1 MNSFLSKNNEK
12 IKKDSK
18 GRKLK
23 DGEGQRK
30 DKLYYYR
37 YTDTSGKRCYVYDR
51 NLDKLREKERE
62 IQLQLAQGVSLANG
76 KKTLGNMIDEHF
88 ALKKTKWRA
97 STKETMEGYRYIL
110 QKSNLYTMPINKIK
124 TSDCK
129 AYLVNLQENYSYSVV
144 CKVYMVMKDAF
155 NLACENDA
163 LVKNPCSFKL
173 RSIAENDSEKIP
185 ALTEIEEN
193 SLLDFLKND
202 SIGKK
207 YIDIFVVLLG
217 TGLRISELAAL
228 TVKDVDFVNN
238 EININKQIIRI
249 KGAIQITKPKT
260 DAAIR
265 KIPMIPEVRV
275 VLKALVE
282 RQKQLKINTMVDGH
296 IGFLFTSCHGNPRTE
311 SEYSGL
317 FRRQLARYNAKC
329 EIKIER
335 CTPHSLR
342 HTFATKCVASG
353 MDIKKAQYL
362 MGHEKANTLLDIY
375 ADVDKNNLA
384 DSIKKIKIG

>member
-1 MNSFLSKNNEK
+1 MKER
-12 IKKDSK
+12 KDSK

-30 DKLYYYR
+30 NGLYYYR
-37 YTDTSGKRCYVYDR
+37 YTDSSGKRLTIYAHT
-51 NLDKLREKERE
+51 LSQLREKEKE
-62 IQLQLAQGVSLANG
+62 IQLQLAQGVSTVKG
-76 KKTLGNMIDEHF
+76 KRTLGKMIDEHF
-88 ALKKTKWRA
+88 ALKKTKWKA
-97 STKETMEGYRYIL
+97 STKETMDGYRNIL
-110 QKSNLYTMPINKIK
+110 QKSKLYNLPINKIK

-129 AYLVNLQENYSYSVV
+129 TYLVNLQEDYSYSVV
-144 CKVYMVMKDAF
+144 CKVYMVMKEAF

-173 RSIAENDSEKIP
+173 RSIAEDDSEKIP

-202 SIGKK
+202 NIGKK
-207 YIDIFVVLLG
+207 YVDIFVVLLG
-217 TGLRISELAAL
+217 TGMRISELAAL
-228 TVKDVDFVNN
+228 TAKDIDFINN
-238 EININKQIIRI
+238 EISITKQIVRT
-249 KGAIQITKPKT
+249 KGSVHITKPKT
-260 DAAIR
+260 NAAIR
-265 KIPMIPEVRV
+265 KIPMIPEVRLT
-275 VLKALVE
+275 LKSLVDK
-282 RQKQLKINTMVDGH
+282 QKQSKINTMIDGH

-317 FRRQLARYNAKC
+317 FRRLLAKYNAKS
-329 EIKIER
+329 EIKIGR

-362 MGHEKANTLLDIY
+362 MGHEKANTLLDVY

>member
-1 MNSFLSKNNEK
+1 MKDR
-12 IKKDSK
+12 KDSK

-30 DKLYYYR
+30 DGRYYYR
-37 YTDTSGKRCYVYDR
+37 YTDSTGKRLTIYDHK
-51 NLDKLREKERE
+51 LSQLREKEKE
-62 IQLQLAQGVSLANG
+62 IQLQLAQGVSTVKG
-76 KKTLGNMIDEHF
+76 KRTLGNMIDEHF
-88 ALKKTKWRA
+88 ALKKTKWKA
-97 STKETMEGYRYIL
+97 STKETMDGYRSIL
-110 QKSNLYTMPINKIK
+110 QKSKLYNLPINKIK

-129 AYLVNLQENYSYSVV
+129 TYLVHLQEDYSCSVV
-144 CKVYMVMKDAF
+144 SKVYMVMKEAF

-173 RSIAENDSEKIP
+173 RSIAEDDSEKIP

-207 YIDIFVVLLG
+207 YVDIFVVLLG
-217 TGLRISELAAL
+217 TGMRISELAAL
-228 TVKDVDFVNN
+228 TVKDIDFINN
-238 EININKQIIRI
+238 EISVTKQIVRTR
-249 KGAIQITKPKT
+249 GSVHITKPKT
-260 DAAIR
+260 NAAIR
-265 KIPMIPEVRV
+265 KIPMIPEVRLT
-275 VLKALVE
+275 LKSLVE
-282 RQKQLKINTMVDGH
+282 KQKQSKINTMIDGH

-317 FRRQLARYNAKC
+317 FRRLLAKYNAKS
-329 EIKIER
+329 EMKIGR

-362 MGHEKANTLLDIY
+362 MGHEKANTLLDVY

>member
-1 MNSFLSKNNEK
+1 MKDRR
-12 IKKDSK
+12 DSK

-30 DKLYYYR
+30 DGLYYYR
-37 YTDTSGKRCYVYDR
+37 YTDSTGKRPTIYDHD
-51 NLDKLREKERE
+51 LSKLREKEKE
-62 IQLQLAQGVSLANG
+62 IQLQLAQGVSAAKG
-76 KKTLGNMIDEHF
+76 KRTLGNMIDEHF
-88 ALKKTKWRA
+88 ALKKTKWKA
-97 STKETMEGYRYIL
+97 STKETMDGYRNIL
-110 QKSNLYTMPINKIK
+110 QKSKLYNLPINKIK

-129 AYLVNLQENYSYSVV
+129 TYLVNLQEDYSYSVV
-144 CKVYMVMKDAF
+144 CKVYMVMKEAF
-155 NLACENDA
+155 NFACENDA

-173 RSIAENDSEKIP
+173 RSIAEDDSEKIP

-202 SIGKK
+202 NIGKK
-207 YIDIFVVLLG
+207 YVDIFVVLLG
-217 TGLRISELAAL
+217 TGMRISELAAL
-228 TVKDVDFVNN
+228 TAKDIDFINN
-238 EININKQIIRI
+238 EISITKQIVRT
-249 KGAIQITKPKT
+249 KGSVHITKPKT
-260 DAAIR
+260 NAAIR
-265 KIPMIPEVRV
+265 KIPMIAEVRLT
-275 VLKALVE
+275 LKSLVDK
-282 RQKQLKINTMVDGH
+282 QKQSKINTMIDGH

-317 FRRQLARYNAKC
+317 FRRLLAKYNAKS
-329 EIKIER
+329 EIKIGR

-362 MGHEKANTLLDIY
+362 MGHEKANTLLDVY

>member
-1 MNSFLSKNNEK
+1 MKDRR
-12 IKKDSK
+12 DSK

-30 DKLYYYR
+30 DGLYYYR
-37 YTDTSGKRCYVYDR
+37 YTDSTGKRPTIYDHD
-51 NLDKLREKERE
+51 LSKLREKEKE
-62 IQLQLAQGVSLANG
+62 IQLQLAQGVSAAKG
-76 KKTLGNMIDEHF
+76 KRTLGNMIDEHF
-88 ALKKTKWRA
+88 ALKKTKWKA
-97 STKETMEGYRYIL
+97 STKETMDGYRNIL
-110 QKSNLYTMPINKIK
+110 QKSKLYNLPINKIK

-129 AYLVNLQENYSYSVV
+129 TYLVNLQEDYSYSVV
-144 CKVYMVMKDAF
+144 CKVYMVMKEAF

-173 RSIAENDSEKIP
+173 RSIAEDDSEKIP

-202 SIGKK
+202 NIGKK
-207 YIDIFVVLLG
+207 YVDIFVVLLG
-217 TGLRISELAAL
+217 TGMRISELAAL
-228 TVKDVDFVNN
+228 TAKDIDFINN
-238 EININKQIIRI
+238 EISITKQIVRT
-249 KGAIQITKPKT
+249 KGSVHITKPKT
-260 DAAIR
+260 NAAIR
-265 KIPMIPEVRV
+265 KIPMIPEVRLT
-275 VLKALVE
+275 LKSLVDK
-282 RQKQLKINTMVDGH
+282 QKQSKINTMIDGH

-317 FRRQLARYNAKC
+317 FRRLLAKYNAKS
-329 EIKIER
+329 EIKIGR

-362 MGHEKANTLLDIY
+362 MGHEKANTLLDVY

>member
-1 MNSFLSKNNEK
+1 MKDR
-12 IKKDSK
+12 KDSK

-30 DKLYYYR
+30 DGRYYYR
-37 YTDTSGKRCYVYDR
+37 YIDSTGKRLTTYDR
-51 NLDKLREKERE
+51 NLNKLREKEKE
-62 IQLQLAQGVSLANG
+62 IQLQLAQGISAAKG
-76 KKTLGNMIDEHF
+76 KRTLGNMIDEHF
-88 ALKKTKWRA
+88 ALKKTKWKA
-97 STKETMEGYRYIL
+97 STKETMEGYRSIL
-110 QKSNLYTMPINKIK
+110 QKSKLYNLPINKIK

-129 AYLVNLQENYSYSVV
+129 TYLVNLQENYSYSVV
-144 CKVYMVMKDAF
+144 SKVYMVMKEAF

-173 RSIAENDSEKIP
+173 RSIAEDDSEKIP

-193 SLLDFLKND
+193 SLLDFLKSDN
-202 SIGKK
+202 IGKK
-207 YIDIFVVLLG
+207 YVDIFIVLLG
-217 TGLRISELAAL
+217 TGMRISELAAL
-228 TVKDVDFVNN
+228 TVKDIDFINN
-238 EININKQIIRI
+238 EISVTKQIVRTR
-249 KGAIQITKPKT
+249 GSVHITKPKT
-260 DAAIR
+260 NAAIR
-265 KIPMIPEVRV
+265 KIPMIPEVRL
-275 VLKALVE
+275 VLKSLVE
-282 RQKQLKINTMVDGH
+282 KQMQSKINTMIDGH

-317 FRRQLARYNAKC
+317 FRRLLAKYNAKNK
-329 EIKIER
+329 IKIGR
-335 CTPHSLR
+335 CTPHVLR

-362 MGHEKANTLLDIY
+362 MGHEKANTLLDVY